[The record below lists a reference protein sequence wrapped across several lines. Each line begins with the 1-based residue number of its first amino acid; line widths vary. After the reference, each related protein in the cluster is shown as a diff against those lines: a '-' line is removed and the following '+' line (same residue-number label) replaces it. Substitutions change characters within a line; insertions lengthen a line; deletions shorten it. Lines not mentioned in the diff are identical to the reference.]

1 MYVILTYDVKQVR
14 VSKVMKI
21 CRKYLSHVQRAVF
34 EGWLTESTLKRLK
47 KELERVLVVTEDTVS
62 IYRVESLRYT
72 KKEQIGIVADFGYIL

>member
-14 VSKVMKI
+14 VRKAMKI
-21 CRKYLSHVQRAVF
+21 CRKYLTHVQRSVF

-47 KELERVLVVTEDTVS
+47 RELEKVLVVTEDSVS

-72 KKEQIGIVADFGYIL
+72 KKEQIGIVADFSHIL